1 MLLRRVG
8 KFFKTARRFLESP
21 VWSTKQNP
29 CRRLLRIVLHPPSP
43 PHVFRRKHDQL
54 RGPTGP
60 QGPPSRWLTVEKV
73 NDAPTHP
80 GYRWQPQSQVSLSR
94 YEATRSD
101 RDDHSLILFPEV
113 KARWPTAKACL
124 SSMRTLGLHV
134 LFFQQRSGVAFCACI
149 VFTVCQGERRSG
161 YIWPLN

>member
-8 KFFKTARRFLESP
+8 KLLKAARTDHQRGIANLINKTKPLSSTSSNRAPPAITSSRVPQEARP
-21 VWSTKQNP
+21 AQG
-29 CRRLLRIVLHPPSP
+29 
-43 PHVFRRKHDQL
+43 PH
-54 RGPTGP
+54 
-60 QGPPSRWLTVEKV
+60 GPPSRWLAVEKV

-101 RDDHSLILFPEV
+101 RDDHSLILFPDAE
-113 KARWPTAKACL
+113 ARWPTAKACL
-124 SSMRTLGLHV
+124 SSLRTLGLHV
-134 LFFQQRSGVAFCACI
+134 LFFQQRSGAYI
-149 VFTVCQGERRSG
+149 VFTVCQRERRSD